1 MNDPGK
7 WSDFGGGKEKK
18 ETPLETAIREGFEE
32 SEGFLGDK
40 DEIKKLIENEST
52 KKIQTS
58 NYTSY
63 IIYIPYDK
71 ELPKKFRSNFL
82 NIKKN
87 YPEKIN
93 KNGRYEKDML
103 KWINIKKI
111 PELYDTFRPWYKQI
125 LLNIINLD
133 L

>member
-1 MNDPGK
+1 MGGGILPYTIYRNRIYFLFSRECKESMNDPGK

-71 ELPKKFRSNFL
+71 ELPKKFR
-82 NIKKN
+82 KN
-87 YPEKIN
+87 KQKWKI
-93 KNGRYEKDML
+93 
-103 KWINIKKI
+103 
-111 PELYDTFRPWYKQI
+111 
-125 LLNIINLD
+125 
-133 L
+133 